1 MSQKNMYCG
10 ESFKPQVATAP
21 FWYVW
26 GVGWGHLTP
35 APPSWPSATGFVGQ
49 EVMWWCL
56 FSDISNMLQEIS
68 VWH

>member
-35 APPSWPSATGFVGQ
+35 APPSWRSATGFVGQ
-49 EVMWWCL
+49 EVMW
-56 FSDISNMLQEIS
+56 
-68 VWH
+68 